1 MMKQRNELEK
11 IMFHPT
17 GSDLKPYEWML
28 NATPQLEWID
38 KKGIFLLLAFFFTEI
53 GAGLY
58 FISLF
63 YEYTSGLILGWL
75 IALILGGGIHVLYLG
90 NPFRAWRML
99 MKPQTSELSRG
110 MWIIGIFAFIGF
122 IQMVTGNFSPAF
134 NVIMGIL
141 ALLIVSHGFMTM
153 NVVRALAAW
162 SSTMVIPLS
171 IISGVWIG
179 CQIFQFMLAVSGN
192 PIGQSFEIWSQI
204 LLVVYFVSV
213 LLYLWGTYHASE
225 TAKESINLMLKG
237 SLSKYFYTGVVLVGF
252 FLPLLI
258 TLKMW
263 GSDINAGLIFIRL
276 ALVFA
281 GDIAMRYI
289 IMKSAMYQPLI

>member
-1 MMKQRNELEK
+1 MKKRNELEK

-17 GSDLKPYEWML
+17 GTDLKPYEWMIS
-28 NATPQLEWID
+28 ATPQQEWID

-63 YEYTSGLILGWL
+63 YQYRTGLILGWL
-75 IALILGGGIHVLYLG
+75 ISLILGGGVHVLYLG

-110 MWIIGIFAFIGF
+110 MWIIGIFAVAGF
-122 IQMVTGNFSPAF
+122 VQIVTSNFGPVF

-141 ALLIVSHGFMTM
+141 SLLIISHGFMTM
-153 NVVRALAAW
+153 NVIRALAAW

-179 CQIFQFMLAVSGN
+179 CQMFQFMLAVSGN
-192 PIGQSFEIWSQI
+192 QMAQSFEIWSQI
-204 LLVVYFVSV
+204 LLIVYFVCV
-213 LLYLWGTYHASE
+213 LLYIWGTYHASE
-225 TAKESINLMLKG
+225 TAEKSISLMLKG
-237 SLSKYFYTGVVLVGF
+237 DLAKYFYGGVVLIGF
-252 FLPLLI
+252 MLPLLI

-263 GSDINAGLIFIRL
+263 DGDINAGLIFLRL
-276 ALVFA
+276 ALIFA

>member
-1 MMKQRNELEK
+1 MKKPNELEK

-17 GSDLKPYEWML
+17 GSHLKPYEWMV
-28 NATPQLEWID
+28 NATPQQEWID
-38 KKGIFLLLAFFFTEI
+38 RKGVFLWLAFFFTEI

-63 YEYTSGLILGWL
+63 YQYQPGFILGWL
-75 IALILGGGIHVLYLG
+75 IALILGGGVHILYLG

-110 MWIIGIFAFIGF
+110 MWIIGFFAVAGF
-122 IQMVTGNFSPAF
+122 IQMVTSNYGPIF
-134 NVIMGIL
+134 NVIMGITT
-141 ALLIVSHGFMTM
+141 LLIISHGFMTM
-153 NVVRALAAW
+153 NVIRALPAW

-192 PIGQSFEIWSQI
+192 PIAQSFEIWAEI
-204 LLVVYFVSV
+204 LLIVYFVSV
-213 LLYLWGTYHASE
+213 LAYVWGTFHSSE
-225 TAKESINLMLKG
+225 TAGESIALMLKG
-237 SLSKYFYTGVVLVGF
+237 DLAKYFYGGVVLIGF
-252 FLPLLI
+252 VLPLLI
-258 TLKMW
+258 TFKMW
-263 GSDINAGLIFIRL
+263 GGDINAALIFIRL
-276 ALVFA
+276 ALIFA
-281 GDIAMRYI
+281 GDLAMRYI

>member
-1 MMKQRNELEK
+1 MKKRNELEK
-11 IMFHPT
+11 TMFHPT
-17 GSDLKPYEWML
+17 GTDLKPYEWMV
-28 NATPQLEWID
+28 NATPQQEWID

-63 YEYTSGLILGWL
+63 YQYKTGLVLGWL
-75 IALILGGGIHVLYLG
+75 IALILGGGVHVLYLG

-110 MWIIGIFAFIGF
+110 MWIIGVFAVTGF
-122 IQMVTGNFSPAF
+122 IQMVTGNFGPVY
-134 NVIMGIL
+134 NVVMGIIT
-141 ALLIVSHGFMTM
+141 LLIISHGFMTM

-171 IISGVWIG
+171 IVSGVWIG
-179 CQIFQFMLAVSGN
+179 CQMFQFMLAASGN
-192 PIGQSFEIWSQI
+192 SIAQSFEIWSQI
-204 LLVVYFVSV
+204 LLIVYFVSV
-213 LLYLWGTYHASE
+213 LSYVWGTFHASE
-225 TAKESINLMLKG
+225 TAEESISLMLKG
-237 SLSKYFYTGVVLVGF
+237 DLAKYFYGGVILIGF
-252 FLPLLI
+252 ILPLLI

-263 GSDINAGLIFIRL
+263 GTDINAALIFIRL
-276 ALVFA
+276 ALIFA
-281 GDIAMRYI
+281 GDIALRYI